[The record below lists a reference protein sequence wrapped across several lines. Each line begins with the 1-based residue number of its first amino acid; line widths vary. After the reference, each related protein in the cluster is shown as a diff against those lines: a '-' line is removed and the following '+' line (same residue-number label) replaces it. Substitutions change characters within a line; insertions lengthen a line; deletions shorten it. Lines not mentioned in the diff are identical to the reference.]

1 MKSKI
6 IFLSLICIFIF
17 GCSED
22 KTPEI
27 TINYLQTDGAKEVA
41 DKINRKI
48 KEFVIGSLMFEEGTV
63 ENVESIED
71 AASNF
76 ARIYFEDKERFP
88 DMAGEYAADI
98 SVSELFN
105 SPTLISLEM
114 AQYLYTGGAHGYGST
129 SFMNIDPKTGEE
141 LSLEK
146 LIQDTSKFTS
156 FAEDE
161 FRKQQNIKK
170 NQSIN
175 DLGFWF
181 EGDTFYLPETVGFTD
196 DSMIFIYNQYDIA
209 SYADGPI
216 ELKISLSQAK
226 PFLNKKVFNF
236 PN

>member
-1 MKSKI
+1 S
-6 IFLSLICIFIF
+6 
-17 GCSED
+17 
-22 KTPEI
+22 
-27 TINYLQTDGAKEVA
+27 
-41 DKINRKI
+41 
-48 KEFVIGSLMFEEGTV
+48 
-63 ENVESIED
+63 
-71 AASNF
+71 
-76 ARIYFEDKERFP
+76 
-88 DMAGEYAADI
+88 
-98 SVSELFN
+98 